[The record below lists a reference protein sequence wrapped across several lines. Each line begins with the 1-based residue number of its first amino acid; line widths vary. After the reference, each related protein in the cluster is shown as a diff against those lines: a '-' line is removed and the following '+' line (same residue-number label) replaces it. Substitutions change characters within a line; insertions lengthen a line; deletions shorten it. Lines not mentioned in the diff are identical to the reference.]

1 MYNPKTGK
9 GLGRYYDK
17 NHRAFKRREWKGF
30 RDTFYEFRRWL
41 KLYGYMAFKLGR
53 HPILMVK
60 AMLRYRWL
68 ISYLTAAN
76 TIDKHTVGLYG
87 KELRYTHEQFF
98 TVVRNSVDNVAM
110 FLVRDKNLRP
120 KSKKAAKLRSTTV
133 MFDEMIPKFIM
144 AGFPTLQWMDIAMM
158 SVGMPSEIDQFA
170 NPNYIDTIERF
181 GLAADICP
189 FPATEVGVAV
199 AGDYPIVGKT
209 FITSSMPCDGSIGEI
224 SFMARYFK
232 DIPKFQIT
240 PPQRFLEREVQEYA
254 VKNLWKAIEFIEKN
268 YNVKWDWD
276 AFWKNAEM
284 YNEEVQ
290 CMLNK
295 WDINCTDYPQVCNG
309 TLSLYREYEFMGAG
323 CLDPNFLKTD
333 RKVDKMMKK
342 GYEED
347 KKNNTGTPKYRAIV
361 WACPAHFYTNF
372 TYWTEH
378 CWGVKTMVDMECML
392 SHHFIHIGDKE
403 EAMVDLALLYEKM
416 MMRSHTN
423 GGYQNSLDECWR
435 MAEKFHAD
443 IVIMYDHVSCKN
455 IGGLHG
461 MFEDQARERG
471 IHIIWV
477 PHDLMDARTVSRR
490 EMREAF
496 NKYMINVFREKP
508 IDPTLVDYEDNLA
521 W

>member
-17 NHRAFKRREWKGF
+17 NHRAFKAREWKGF
-30 RDTFYEFRRWL
+30 KDSFYEYNRWL
-41 KLYGYMAFKLGR
+41 KLYFYMAKKLGV

-60 AMLRYRWL
+60 AMFRYRWL
-68 ISYLTAAN
+68 CSYLTAAN

-98 TVVRNSVDNVAM
+98 TVVRNSVDSVAM
-110 FLVRDKNLRP
+110 MLVRDKNLRP
-120 KSKKAAKLRSTTV
+120 KSKRAEKLRNTTI

-144 AGFPTLQWMDIAMM
+144 AGFPTLQYMDIAMM
-158 SVGMPSEIDQFA
+158 AVGMPSEIDQFA
-170 NPNYIDTIERF
+170 NPHYIDAIERF

-199 AGDYPIVGKT
+199 CDDYPRVGKT
-209 FITSSMPCDGSIGEI
+209 FITSSMPCDGSMEEI
-224 SFMARYFK
+224 SFMARLFK
-232 DIPKFQIT
+232 DLPMFQVT
-240 PPQRFLEREVQEYA
+240 PPQRFLEPQVQEIA
-254 VKNLWKAIEFIEKN
+254 TKNLWKAIEFIEKN

-276 AFWKNAEM
+276 SFWKNAEM
-284 YNEEVQ
+284 YNQEVQ
-290 CMLNK
+290 CMVNK
-295 WDINCTDYPQVCNG
+295 WDINCTDYPQICNG
-309 TLSLYREYEFMGAG
+309 TLALYREYEFMAA

-333 RKVDKMMKK
+333 LKVDAMMKK
-342 GYEED
+342 GYEYD
-347 KKNNTGTPKYRAIV
+347 KAHDTNKPKYRAIV

-372 TYWTEH
+372 TFWAEH
-378 CWGVKTMVDMECML
+378 CWGVKTLVDMECML
-392 SHHFIHIGDKE
+392 SHHLIHIGDKHQ
-403 EAMVDLALLYEKM
+403 AMIDLALLYEKM

-435 MAEKFHAD
+435 ICEKFHAN
-443 IVIMYDHVSCKN
+443 IVLMYDHVSCKN

-461 MFEDQARERG
+461 MFDDQARERG
-471 IHIIWV
+471 IHLIWI

-490 EMREAF
+490 EMREAL
-496 NKYMINVFREKP
+496 NKYMTNVFRQEP
-508 IDPTLVDYEDNLA
+508 LDPTLVDYEDNLA